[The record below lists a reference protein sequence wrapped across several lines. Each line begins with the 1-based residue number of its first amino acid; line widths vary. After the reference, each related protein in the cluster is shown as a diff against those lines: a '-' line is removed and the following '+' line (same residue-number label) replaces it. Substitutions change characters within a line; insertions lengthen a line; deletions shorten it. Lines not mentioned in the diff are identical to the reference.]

1 MEGGKLFLIRKPYK
15 TNKNISRLF
24 YILMMIIF
32 VWFIGIQ
39 ILGPDEQFFDQS
51 GHSIIYNGT
60 FTWKKSDGTKQN
72 ISVPGRYK
80 VPAKQTMIITTT
92 LPDDYNENVIAIRS
106 SLQDVRFYI
115 DGKLRKEYNAKS
127 LHRFGKNSASRYI
140 FCNTS
145 SADAGKELRLELTTY
160 TSNYSGVVNT
170 IYCGDQMQIW
180 SYIFNHNFSVTV
192 IGSFIFFASIVT
204 ILFSIA
210 LGIVYKT
217 KFNMEYLGWCMLMGS
232 VWMIGE
238 SKMRQLL
245 VPNASGLATSC
256 FIMLMLCPLPISL
269 YVNNLQK
276 GKYKKIFQSICFIA
290 LLNFIICTILHLTG
304 IADYIETM
312 PAAHAILIITFLAV
326 IITFL
331 IGYWNHRSRSDCL
344 LFFGL
349 LITMLSVIFEAISVY
364 YKVSVSGVFVGIAI
378 LILLFMNVIYTIHII
393 RDIIKHQQQE
403 ELDKRKKNIEEMSL
417 QLMQMLS
424 TTIEAKDEYTKGHSH
439 RVAEYSVL
447 IARELGWNEKELS
460 NLKNAA
466 HLHDIGKIAIPDT
479 ILNKPSKLSEEEFSI
494 IKEHTIIGAN
504 ILKNISLI
512 DHVQEIVRNHHE
524 RYDGHGY
531 PDGLKGE
538 EIPIHARIVAVADSY
553 DAMNSRRIYRNSL
566 PKETIY
572 EEIRKNRGTQFDPEI
587 ADIFLRLMDE
597 NRLTITD
604 TYLEIDDEPALPG
617 MEFEISNF
625 ISNVMNTMKSQEEVE
640 NFDLLTGLPMR
651 NTGQKMIAQLMQ
663 EHNGC
668 LIFMDM
674 DNLKK
679 INDIYGHKAGDRA
692 LKALGALLSEHIG
705 NSVGC
710 RFGGDEFLLFVPD
723 AGKNEISELMET
735 LFSRFDSE
743 KKKDF
748 EIRVASISAG
758 LCMCTKGDSFD
769 ECSSKADKALY
780 YVKQNGKHNFFFY
793 QQMDNTVFP
802 VSSVAKD
809 LSLVAKALRNSGNYS
824 GALNL
829 NYREFSKIYEY
840 INQLGERHKYHCFLV
855 MVTMETAPD
864 SMMYIENIEQALE
877 YMEEAIRHKIRRID
891 VCTRYSAMQYLI
903 ILFESDESQIPKVM
917 DRIFIQYYKLYDK
930 RDFIPK
936 YEYLPVNEH
945 SEETN
950 PQNTSYHLN
959 QDIHPV

>member
-1 MEGGKLFLIRKPYK
+1 MKNRTKLPNIYIGVVTAVLYLPIVLVIIYSFNESKISSVWGGFSLKWYETLFRDAAMFEALGNSIVLALCASLGAAVIGTLGAYGFTKVQLRTKSAVEYVSMLP
-15 TNKNISRLF
+15 I
-24 YILMMIIF
+24 MIPEI
-32 VWFIGIQ
+32 
-39 ILGPDEQFFDQS
+39 ILGMVFMTFFALIGLPFGMTTLILAHTAFCVPYVYMLVKARLVGMDKSLAEAARDLGAGEVRVFFD
-51 GHSIIYNGT
+51 I
-60 FTWKKSDGTKQN
+60 
-72 ISVPGRYK
+72 P
-80 VPAKQTMIITTT
+80 
-92 LPDDYNENVIAIRS
+92 LP
-106 SLQDVRFYI
+106 
-115 DGKLRKEYNAKS
+115 
-127 LHRFGKNSASRYI
+127 
-140 FCNTS
+140 
-145 SADAGKELRLELTTY
+145 
-160 TSNYSGVVNT
+160 
-170 IYCGDQMQIW
+170 
-180 SYIFNHNFSVTV
+180 
-192 IGSFIFFASIVT
+192 
-204 ILFSIA
+204 
-210 LGIVYKT
+210 
-217 KFNMEYLGWCMLMGS
+217 
-232 VWMIGE
+232 
-238 SKMRQLL
+238 LL
-245 VPNASGLATSC
+245 VP
-256 FIMLMLCPLPISL
+256 
-269 YVNNLQK
+269 
-276 GKYKKIFQSICFIA
+276 
-290 LLNFIICTILHLTG
+290 
-304 IADYIETM
+304 
-312 PAAHAILIITFLAV
+312 AILSGMLLSFAMSLDDV
-326 IITFL
+326 II
-331 IGYWNHRSRSDCL
+331 S
-344 LFFGL
+344 
-349 LITMLSVIFEAISVY
+349 IFV
-364 YKVSVSGVFVGIAI
+364 
-378 LILLFMNVIYTIHII
+378 T
-393 RDIIKHQQQE
+393 
-403 ELDKRKKNIEEMSL
+403 
-417 QLMQMLS
+417 
-424 TTIEAKDEYTKGHSH
+424 
-439 RVAEYSVL
+439 
-447 IARELGWNEKELS
+447 
-460 NLKNAA
+460 
-466 HLHDIGKIAIPDT
+466 
-479 ILNKPSKLSEEEFSI
+479 
-494 IKEHTIIGAN
+494 
-504 ILKNISLI
+504 
-512 DHVQEIVRNHHE
+512 
-524 RYDGHGY
+524 
-531 PDGLKGE
+531 
-538 EIPIHARIVAVADSY
+538 
-553 DAMNSRRIYRNSL
+553 
-566 PKETIY
+566 
-572 EEIRKNRGTQFDPEI
+572 I

-617 MEFEISNF
+617 MEFEISNY
-625 ISNVMNTMKSQEEVE
+625 ISNVMNTMKSQEESE

-793 QQMDNTVFP
+793 QQMGNTVFP

-809 LSLVAKALRNSGNYS
+809 LSLVAKVLRNSGNYS

-891 VCTRYSAMQYLI
+891 VCTRYSALQYLI

-950 PQNTSYHLN
+950 PQNTSDHLN

>member
-1 MEGGKLFLIRKPYK
+1 MDPILIKKSYK

-24 YILMMIIF
+24 YILIAIIF

-80 VPAKQTMIITTT
+80 VPAKQTMIIATT

-180 SYIFNHNFSVTV
+180 SYIFNHNFSTTV

-217 KFNMEYLGWCMLMGS
+217 KFNMEYLGWCLLMGS

-256 FIMLMLCPLPISL
+256 FVMIMLCPLPISL

-312 PAAHAILIITFLAV
+312 PAAHTILIITFLAV
-326 IITFL
+326 IVTFL
-331 IGYWNHRSRSDCL
+331 IGQWNHRSRSDCL

-349 LITMLSVIFEAISVY
+349 LITMLAVIFEAISVY

-378 LILLFMNVIYTIHII
+378 LILLFMNVVYTIHII
-393 RDIIKHQQQE
+393 RDIIKRQQQE

-494 IKEHTIIGAN
+494 IKEHTTIGAN

-524 RYDGHGY
+524 RYDGNGY
-531 PDGLKGE
+531 PDGLKGK
-538 EIPIHARIVAVADSY
+538 EIPLHARIVAVADSY
-553 DAMNSRRIYRNSL
+553 DAMSSQRIYRNQL
-566 PKETIY
+566 PSEKIIQEL
-572 EEIRKNRGTQFDPEI
+572 ENNKGTQFDPEI
-587 ADIFLRLMDE
+587 TDIFLKLLREDRIHVKEDHLSITE
-597 NRLTITD
+597 NTQIPEA
-604 TYLEIDDEPALPG
+604 EIE
-617 MEFEISNF
+617 MSQF
-625 ISNVMNTMKSQEEVE
+625 ISDIMSTIRTQKAKE
-640 NFDLLTGLPMR
+640 NLDFLTGLPSR
-651 NTGQKMIAQLMQ
+651 NKGEQAIAQLMK
-663 EHNGC
+663 HHSGC
-668 LIFMDM
+668 LVFMDM
-674 DNLKK
+674 DNLKT
-679 INDIYGHKAGDRA
+679 INDIYGHKAGDRV
-692 LKALGALLSEHIG
+692 LKLLGNLLLEYSSECL
-705 NSVGC
+705 VC
-710 RFGGDEFLLFVPD
+710 RLGGDEFLLFMPNADQNSITEVITAIFKKFNTRKEQDP
-723 AGKNEISELMET
+723 ELHA
-735 LFSRFDSE
+735 
-743 KKKDF
+743 
-748 EIRVASISAG
+748 ASI
-758 LCMCTKGDSFD
+758 L
-769 ECSSKADKALY
+769 
-780 YVKQNGKHNFFFY
+780 FY
-793 QQMDNTVFP
+793 
-802 VSSVAKD
+802 
-809 LSLVAKALRNSGNYS
+809 
-824 GALNL
+824 
-829 NYREFSKIYEY
+829 KI
-840 INQLGERHKYHCFLV
+840 
-855 MVTMETAPD
+855 
-864 SMMYIENIEQALE
+864 
-877 YMEEAIRHKIRRID
+877 
-891 VCTRYSAMQYLI
+891 
-903 ILFESDESQIPKVM
+903 
-917 DRIFIQYYKLYDK
+917 
-930 RDFIPK
+930 
-936 YEYLPVNEH
+936 
-945 SEETN
+945 
-950 PQNTSYHLN
+950 
-959 QDIHPV
+959 

>member
-1 MEGGKLFLIRKPYK
+1 MLILIYNAINKWRGKTILIRKPYK

-115 DGKLRKEYNAKS
+115 DGKLRKEYNAKN

-145 SADAGKELRLELTTY
+145 SADAGKELCLELTTY

-192 IGSFIFFASIVT
+192 IESFIFFASIVT

-326 IITFL
+326 ILTFL
-331 IGYWNHRSRSDCL
+331 IRYWNHRSRSDCL

-349 LITMLSVIFEAISVY
+349 LITMLSVIFEAISIY

-378 LILLFMNVIYTIHII
+378 LILLFINVIYTIHII
-393 RDIIKHQQQE
+393 RDIIKRQQQE

-524 RYDGHGY
+524 RYDGNGY
-531 PDGLKGE
+531 PDGLKGK
-538 EIPIHARIVAVADSY
+538 EIPLHARIVTVADSY
-553 DAMNSRRIYRNSL
+553 DAMSSQRIYRNQL
-566 PKETIY
+566 PPEKIIQEL
-572 EEIRKNRGTQFDPEI
+572 ENNKGTQFDPEI
-587 ADIFLRLMDE
+587 TDIFLKLLREDRIHVKEDHLSITE
-597 NRLTITD
+597 NTQIPEA
-604 TYLEIDDEPALPG
+604 EIE
-617 MEFEISNF
+617 MSQF
-625 ISNVMNTMKSQEEVE
+625 ISDIMSTIRTQKAKE
-640 NFDLLTGLPMR
+640 NLDFLTGIPTR
-651 NTGQKMIAQLMQ
+651 NKGEQAIAQLMK
-663 EHNGC
+663 HHSGC
-668 LIFMDM
+668 L
-674 DNLKK
+674 
-679 INDIYGHKAGDRA
+679 
-692 LKALGALLSEHIG
+692 
-705 NSVGC
+705 VC
-710 RFGGDEFLLFVPD
+710 RLGGDEFLLFMPD
-723 AGKNEISELMET
+723 ADQNSITDVITAIFKKFNTRKEQDPELHA
-735 LFSRFDSE
+735 
-743 KKKDF
+743 
-748 EIRVASISAG
+748 ASISAG
-758 LCMCTKGDSFD
+758 LYMCNIGDSFD
-769 ECSSKADKALY
+769 ECYTKADKALY
-780 YVKQNGKHNFFFY
+780 FVKQNGKS
-793 QQMDNTVFP
+793 D
-802 VSSVAKD
+802 
-809 LSLVAKALRNSGNYS
+809 
-824 GALNL
+824 
-829 NYREFSKIYEY
+829 FSFHEK
-840 INQLGERHKYHCFLV
+840 
-855 MVTMETAPD
+855 
-864 SMMYIENIEQALE
+864 
-877 YMEEAIRHKIRRID
+877 
-891 VCTRYSAMQYLI
+891 
-903 ILFESDESQIPKVM
+903 
-917 DRIFIQYYKLYDK
+917 
-930 RDFIPK
+930 
-936 YEYLPVNEH
+936 
-945 SEETN
+945 
-950 PQNTSYHLN
+950 
-959 QDIHPV
+959 

>member
-1 MEGGKLFLIRKPYK
+1 MLILIYNAINKWRGKTILIRKPYK

-145 SADAGKELRLELTTY
+145 SADAGKELCLELTTY

-180 SYIFNHNFSVTV
+180 SYIFNHNFSGTV

-238 SKMRQLL
+238 SKMRQIL

-276 GKYKKIFQSICFIA
+276 GKYKKIFQPICFIA

-304 IADYIETM
+304 VADYIETM

-326 IITFL
+326 ILTFW
-331 IGYWNHRSRSDCL
+331 IRYWNHRSRSDCL

-378 LILLFMNVIYTIHII
+378 LILLFINVIYTIHII
-393 RDIIKHQQQE
+393 RDIIKRQQQE

-524 RYDGHGY
+524 HDPYT
-531 PDGLKGE
+531 K
-538 EIPIHARIVAVADSY
+538 A
-553 DAMNSRRIYRNSL
+553 
-566 PKETIY
+566 KE
-572 EEIRKNRGTQFDPEI
+572 NLDF
-587 ADIFLRLMDE
+587 
-597 NRLTITD
+597 
-604 TYLEIDDEPALPG
+604 
-617 MEFEISNF
+617 
-625 ISNVMNTMKSQEEVE
+625 
-640 NFDLLTGLPMR
+640 LTGLPSR
-651 NTGQKMIAQLMQ
+651 NKGEQAIAQLMK
-663 EHNGC
+663 HHSGC
-668 LIFMDM
+668 LVFMDM
-674 DNLKK
+674 DNLKT
-679 INDIYGHKAGDRA
+679 INDIYGHKAGDRV
-692 LKALGALLSEHIG
+692 LKLLGNLLLEYSSECLA
-705 NSVGC
+705 C
-710 RFGGDEFLLFVPD
+710 RLGGDEFLLFMPD
-723 AGKNEISELMET
+723 ADQNSITEVITAIFKKFNTRKEQDPELHA
-735 LFSRFDSE
+735 
-743 KKKDF
+743 
-748 EIRVASISAG
+748 ASISAG
-758 LCMCTKGDSFD
+758 LYMCNIGDSFD
-769 ECSSKADKALY
+769 ECYTKADKALY
-780 YVKQNGKHNFFFY
+780 FVKQNGKS
-793 QQMDNTVFP
+793 D
-802 VSSVAKD
+802 
-809 LSLVAKALRNSGNYS
+809 
-824 GALNL
+824 
-829 NYREFSKIYEY
+829 FSFHEK
-840 INQLGERHKYHCFLV
+840 
-855 MVTMETAPD
+855 
-864 SMMYIENIEQALE
+864 
-877 YMEEAIRHKIRRID
+877 
-891 VCTRYSAMQYLI
+891 
-903 ILFESDESQIPKVM
+903 
-917 DRIFIQYYKLYDK
+917 
-930 RDFIPK
+930 
-936 YEYLPVNEH
+936 
-945 SEETN
+945 
-950 PQNTSYHLN
+950 
-959 QDIHPV
+959 

>member
-145 SADAGKELRLELTTY
+145 SADAGKELCLELTTY

-180 SYIFNHNFSVTV
+180 SYIFNHNFSGTV
-192 IGSFIFFASIVT
+192 IGLFIFFASIVT

-238 SKMRQLL
+238 SKMRQIL

-304 IADYIETM
+304 VADYIETM
-312 PAAHAILIITFLAV
+312 PAAHTILIITFLAV
-326 IITFL
+326 ILTFL
-331 IGYWNHRSRSDCL
+331 IRYWNHRSRSDCL

-378 LILLFMNVIYTIHII
+378 LILLFINVIYTIHII
-393 RDIIKHQQQE
+393 RDIIKRQQQE

-524 RYDGHGY
+524 RYDGNGY
-531 PDGLKGE
+531 PDGLKGK
-538 EIPIHARIVAVADSY
+538 EIPLHARIVAVADSY
-553 DAMNSRRIYRNSL
+553 DAMSFQRIYRNQL
-566 PKETIY
+566 PPEKIIQEL
-572 EEIRKNRGTQFDPEI
+572 ENNKGTQFDPEI
-587 ADIFLRLMDE
+587 TDIFLKLLREDRIHVKEDHLSITE
-597 NRLTITD
+597 NTQIPEA
-604 TYLEIDDEPALPG
+604 EIE
-617 MEFEISNF
+617 MSQF
-625 ISNVMNTMKSQEEVE
+625 ISDIMSTIRTQKTKE
-640 NFDLLTGLPMR
+640 NLDHYFR
-651 NTGQKMIAQLMQ
+651 N
-663 EHNGC
+663 
-668 LIFMDM
+668 
-674 DNLKK
+674 
-679 INDIYGHKAGDRA
+679 
-692 LKALGALLSEHIG
+692 
-705 NSVGC
+705 
-710 RFGGDEFLLFVPD
+710 
-723 AGKNEISELMET
+723 
-735 LFSRFDSE
+735 
-743 KKKDF
+743 
-748 EIRVASISAG
+748 SI
-758 LCMCTKGDSFD
+758 LD
-769 ECSSKADKALY
+769 
-780 YVKQNGKHNFFFY
+780 HY
-793 QQMDNTVFP
+793 QQ
-802 VSSVAKD
+802 
-809 LSLVAKALRNSGNYS
+809 
-824 GALNL
+824 
-829 NYREFSKIYEY
+829 
-840 INQLGERHKYHCFLV
+840 
-855 MVTMETAPD
+855 
-864 SMMYIENIEQALE
+864 
-877 YMEEAIRHKIRRID
+877 
-891 VCTRYSAMQYLI
+891 
-903 ILFESDESQIPKVM
+903 
-917 DRIFIQYYKLYDK
+917 
-930 RDFIPK
+930 
-936 YEYLPVNEH
+936 
-945 SEETN
+945 
-950 PQNTSYHLN
+950 
-959 QDIHPV
+959 

>member
-1 MEGGKLFLIRKPYK
+1 MLILIYNAINKWRGKTILIRKPYK

-145 SADAGKELRLELTTY
+145 SADAGKELCLELTTY

-192 IGSFIFFASIVT
+192 IESFIFFASIVT

-326 IITFL
+326 ILTFL
-331 IGYWNHRSRSDCL
+331 IRYWNHRSRSDCL

-378 LILLFMNVIYTIHII
+378 LILLFINVIYTIHII
-393 RDIIKHQQQE
+393 KRQQQE

-524 RYDGHGY
+524 RYDGNGY
-531 PDGLKGE
+531 PDGLKGK
-538 EIPIHARIVAVADSY
+538 EIPLHARIVTVADSY
-553 DAMNSRRIYRNSL
+553 DAMSSQRIYRNQL
-566 PKETIY
+566 PPEKIIQEL
-572 EEIRKNRGTQFDPEI
+572 ENNKGTQFDPEI
-587 ADIFLRLMDE
+587 TDIFLKLLREDRIHVKEDHLSITE
-597 NRLTITD
+597 NTQIPEA
-604 TYLEIDDEPALPG
+604 EIE
-617 MEFEISNF
+617 MSQF
-625 ISNVMNTMKSQEEVE
+625 ISDIMSTIRTQKAKE
-640 NFDLLTGLPMR
+640 NLDFLTGIPTR
-651 NTGQKMIAQLMQ
+651 NKGEQAIAQLMK
-663 EHNGC
+663 HHSGC
-668 LIFMDM
+668 L
-674 DNLKK
+674 
-679 INDIYGHKAGDRA
+679 
-692 LKALGALLSEHIG
+692 
-705 NSVGC
+705 VC
-710 RFGGDEFLLFVPD
+710 RLGGDEFLLFMPD
-723 AGKNEISELMET
+723 ADQNSITDVITAIFKKFNTRKEQDPELHA
-735 LFSRFDSE
+735 
-743 KKKDF
+743 
-748 EIRVASISAG
+748 ASISAG
-758 LCMCTKGDSFD
+758 LYMCNIGDSFD
-769 ECSSKADKALY
+769 ECYTKADKALY
-780 YVKQNGKHNFFFY
+780 FVKQNGKS
-793 QQMDNTVFP
+793 D
-802 VSSVAKD
+802 
-809 LSLVAKALRNSGNYS
+809 
-824 GALNL
+824 
-829 NYREFSKIYEY
+829 FSFHEK
-840 INQLGERHKYHCFLV
+840 
-855 MVTMETAPD
+855 
-864 SMMYIENIEQALE
+864 
-877 YMEEAIRHKIRRID
+877 
-891 VCTRYSAMQYLI
+891 
-903 ILFESDESQIPKVM
+903 
-917 DRIFIQYYKLYDK
+917 
-930 RDFIPK
+930 
-936 YEYLPVNEH
+936 
-945 SEETN
+945 
-950 PQNTSYHLN
+950 
-959 QDIHPV
+959 

>member
-1 MEGGKLFLIRKPYK
+1 M
-15 TNKNISRLF
+15 
-24 YILMMIIF
+24 
-32 VWFIGIQ
+32 Q

-145 SADAGKELRLELTTY
+145 SADAGKELRLELITY

-180 SYIFNHNFSVTV
+180 SYIFNHNFSGTV

-238 SKMRQLL
+238 SKMRQIL

-276 GKYKKIFQSICFIA
+276 GKYKKIFQPICFIA

-304 IADYIETM
+304 VADYIETM

-326 IITFL
+326 ILTFW
-331 IGYWNHRSRSDCL
+331 IRYWNHRSRSDCL

-378 LILLFMNVIYTIHII
+378 LILLFINVIYTIHII
-393 RDIIKHQQQE
+393 RDIIKRQQQE

-524 RYDGHGY
+524 H
-531 PDGLKGE
+531 
-538 EIPIHARIVAVADSY
+538 
-553 DAMNSRRIYRNSL
+553 
-566 PKETIY
+566 
-572 EEIRKNRGTQFDPEI
+572 DPY
-587 ADIFLRLMDE
+587 
-597 NRLTITD
+597 T
-604 TYLEIDDEPALPG
+604 
-617 MEFEISNF
+617 
-625 ISNVMNTMKSQEEVE
+625 KSQRKSRLF
-640 NFDLLTGLPMR
+640 NWAS
-651 NTGQKMIAQLMQ
+651 NQK
-663 EHNGC
+663 
-668 LIFMDM
+668 
-674 DNLKK
+674 
-679 INDIYGHKAGDRA
+679 
-692 LKALGALLSEHIG
+692 
-705 NSVGC
+705 
-710 RFGGDEFLLFVPD
+710 
-723 AGKNEISELMET
+723 
-735 LFSRFDSE
+735 
-743 KKKDF
+743 
-748 EIRVASISAG
+748 
-758 LCMCTKGDSFD
+758 
-769 ECSSKADKALY
+769 
-780 YVKQNGKHNFFFY
+780 
-793 QQMDNTVFP
+793 
-802 VSSVAKD
+802 
-809 LSLVAKALRNSGNYS
+809 
-824 GALNL
+824 
-829 NYREFSKIYEY
+829 
-840 INQLGERHKYHCFLV
+840 
-855 MVTMETAPD
+855 
-864 SMMYIENIEQALE
+864 
-877 YMEEAIRHKIRRID
+877 
-891 VCTRYSAMQYLI
+891 
-903 ILFESDESQIPKVM
+903 
-917 DRIFIQYYKLYDK
+917 
-930 RDFIPK
+930 
-936 YEYLPVNEH
+936 
-945 SEETN
+945 
-950 PQNTSYHLN
+950 
-959 QDIHPV
+959 

>member
-1 MEGGKLFLIRKPYK
+1 MRSTNGGGKLFLIRKPYK

-51 GHSIIYNGT
+51 GHSIIYNGI

-115 DGKLRKEYNAKS
+115 DGKLRKEYNAKT

-160 TSNYSGVVNT
+160 TSNYSGIVNT

-192 IGSFIFFASIVT
+192 IESFIFFASIVT

-304 IADYIETM
+304 VADYIETM

-326 IITFL
+326 ILTFW
-331 IGYWNHRSRSDCL
+331 IRYWNHRSRSDCL

-524 RYDGHGY
+524 RYDGNGY
-531 PDGLKGE
+531 PDGLKGK
-538 EIPIHARIVAVADSY
+538 EIPLHARIVAVADSY
-553 DAMNSRRIYRNSL
+553 DAMSSQRIYRNQL
-566 PKETIY
+566 PPEKIIQEL
-572 EEIRKNRGTQFDPEI
+572 ENNKGTQFDPEI
-587 ADIFLRLMDE
+587 TDIFLKLLREDRIHVKEDHLSITE
-597 NRLTITD
+597 NTQIPEA
-604 TYLEIDDEPALPG
+604 EIE
-617 MEFEISNF
+617 MSQF
-625 ISNVMNTMKSQEEVE
+625 ISDIMSTIR
-640 NFDLLTGLPMR
+640 T
-651 NTGQKMIAQLMQ
+651 QKP
-663 EHNGC
+663 
-668 LIFMDM
+668 
-674 DNLKK
+674 KK
-679 INDIYGHKAGDRA
+679 I
-692 LKALGALLSEHIG
+692 ST
-705 NSVGC
+705 
-710 RFGGDEFLLFVPD
+710 F
-723 AGKNEISELMET
+723 
-735 LFSRFDSE
+735 
-743 KKKDF
+743 
-748 EIRVASISAG
+748 
-758 LCMCTKGDSFD
+758 
-769 ECSSKADKALY
+769 
-780 YVKQNGKHNFFFY
+780 
-793 QQMDNTVFP
+793 
-802 VSSVAKD
+802 
-809 LSLVAKALRNSGNYS
+809 
-824 GALNL
+824 
-829 NYREFSKIYEY
+829 
-840 INQLGERHKYHCFLV
+840 
-855 MVTMETAPD
+855 
-864 SMMYIENIEQALE
+864 
-877 YMEEAIRHKIRRID
+877 
-891 VCTRYSAMQYLI
+891 
-903 ILFESDESQIPKVM
+903 
-917 DRIFIQYYKLYDK
+917 
-930 RDFIPK
+930 
-936 YEYLPVNEH
+936 
-945 SEETN
+945 
-950 PQNTSYHLN
+950 
-959 QDIHPV
+959 

>member
-1 MEGGKLFLIRKPYK
+1 M
-15 TNKNISRLF
+15 
-24 YILMMIIF
+24 
-32 VWFIGIQ
+32 
-39 ILGPDEQFFDQS
+39 
-51 GHSIIYNGT
+51 
-60 FTWKKSDGTKQN
+60 
-72 ISVPGRYK
+72 
-80 VPAKQTMIITTT
+80 
-92 LPDDYNENVIAIRS
+92 IAIRS

-180 SYIFNHNFSVTV
+180 SYIFNHNFSTTV

-217 KFNMEYLGWCMLMGS
+217 KFNMEYLGWCLLMGS

-256 FIMLMLCPLPISL
+256 FVMFMLCPLPISL

-312 PAAHAILIITFLAV
+312 PAAHTILIITFLAV
-326 IITFL
+326 IVTFL
-331 IGYWNHRSRSDCL
+331 IGQWNHRSRSDCL

-349 LITMLSVIFEAISVY
+349 LITMLAVIFEAISVY

-378 LILLFMNVIYTIHII
+378 LILLFMNVVYTIHII
-393 RDIIKHQQQE
+393 RDIIKRQQQE

-494 IKEHTIIGAN
+494 IKEHTTIGAN

-524 RYDGHGY
+524 RYDGNGY
-531 PDGLKGE
+531 PDGLKGK
-538 EIPIHARIVAVADSY
+538 EIPLHARIVMVADSY
-553 DAMNSRRIYRNSL
+553 DAMSSQRIYRNQL
-566 PKETIY
+566 PPEKIIQEL
-572 EEIRKNRGTQFDPEI
+572 ENNKGTQFDPEI
-587 ADIFLRLMDE
+587 TDIFLKLLREDRVHIKEDHLSIAE
-597 NRLTITD
+597 NTQFPEA
-604 TYLEIDDEPALPG
+604 EIE
-617 MEFEISNF
+617 MSQF
-625 ISNVMNTMKSQEEVE
+625 ISDIMSTIRTQKTRE
-640 NFDLLTGLPMR
+640 NLDFLTGLPTRRGMS
-651 NTGQKMIAQLMQ
+651 KPFSKQLMKH
-663 EHNGC
+663 HNGC
-668 LIFMDM
+668 LVFMDM
-674 DNLKK
+674 DNLKT
-679 INDIYGHKAGDRA
+679 INDIYGHKAGDRV
-692 LKALGALLSEHIG
+692 LKLLGNLLLEYSNECL
-705 NSVGC
+705 VC
-710 RFGGDEFLLFVPD
+710 RLGGDEFLLFMPNADQQVTEVITAIFKKFNTRKELKILSFMLHPFLPD
-723 AGKNEISELMET
+723 YICVILEILLT
-735 LFSRFDSE
+735 NVIQKLIKHYIF
-743 KKKDF
+743 
-748 EIRVASISAG
+748 
-758 LCMCTKGDSFD
+758 
-769 ECSSKADKALY
+769 
-780 YVKQNGKHNFFFY
+780 VKQNGKSDFSFY
-793 QQMDNTVFP
+793 RQIPESECDDHTVEN
-802 VSSVAKD
+802 D
-809 LSLVAKALRNSGNYS
+809 LSLIAKALRENGNYS
-824 GALNL
+824 GVLDL
-829 NYREFSKIYEY
+829 DYREFAKIYEY
-840 INQLGERHKYHCFLV
+840 MHHLGNRYKYHCYLV
-855 MVTMETAPD
+855 MVTMETNPD
-864 SMMYIENIEQALE
+864 HIMYIENIEDALDC
-877 YMEEAIRHKIRRID
+877 MEQAIRQKIRKVD
-891 VCTRYSAMQYLI
+891 VCTHYSSMQYLI
-903 ILFESDESQIPKVM
+903 ILFETDETKIPQIM
-917 DRIFIQYYKLYDK
+917 DRIFI
-930 RDFIPK
+930 
-936 YEYLPVNEH
+936 EYCV
-945 SEETN
+945 
-950 PQNTSYHLN
+950 
-959 QDIHPV
+959 I

>member
-1 MEGGKLFLIRKPYK
+1 MVHDHGSYMDAR
-15 TNKNISRLF
+15 R
-24 YILMMIIF
+24 
-32 VWFIGIQ
+32 IQ
-39 ILGPDEQFFDQS
+39 AQTAYSSE
-51 GHSIIYNGT
+51 SICTGDFMLCDDHARSDPGT
-60 FTWKKSDGTKQN
+60 FYADLIQQ
-72 ISVPGRYK
+72 GRYK
-80 VPAKQTMIITTT
+80 KP
-92 LPDDYNENVIAIRS
+92 Y
-106 SLQDVRFYI
+106 F
-115 DGKLRKEYNAKS
+115 
-127 LHRFGKNSASRYI
+127 
-140 FCNTS
+140 
-145 SADAGKELRLELTTY
+145 
-160 TSNYSGVVNT
+160 
-170 IYCGDQMQIW
+170 
-180 SYIFNHNFSVTV
+180 
-192 IGSFIFFASIVT
+192 
-204 ILFSIA
+204 
-210 LGIVYKT
+210 
-217 KFNMEYLGWCMLMGS
+217 YLGCAAFGNFL
-232 VWMIGE
+232 IC
-238 SKMRQLL
+238 L
-245 VPNASGLATSC
+245 V
-256 FIMLMLCPLPISL
+256 
-269 YVNNLQK
+269 
-276 GKYKKIFQSICFIA
+276 
-290 LLNFIICTILHLTG
+290 LHLTG
-304 IADYIETM
+304 IADFIETL
-312 PAAHAILIITFLAV
+312 PGAHVILAVTFFLIFLTFCLDMRKKEYRKNKLVLIGLIIAMLA
-326 IITFL
+326 
-331 IGYWNHRSRSDCL
+331 
-344 LFFGL
+344 
-349 LITMLSVIFEAISVY
+349 
-364 YKVSVSGVFVGIAI
+364 IAI
-378 LILLFMNVIYTIHII
+378 ESISTYFVVLISGLFIGVGMLILLFINII
-393 RDIIKHQQQE
+393 RTIKNVHTIEMHRQKE
-403 ELDKRKKNIEEMSL
+403 ELLKRKRQMEKISL
-417 QLMQMLS
+417 QMMQTLS
-424 TTIEAKDEYTKGHSH
+424 TTIEAKDEYTRRHSH
-439 RVAEYSVL
+439 RVAEYSAL
-447 IARELGWNEKELS
+447 IAQEMGWNRSEIV
-460 NLKNAA
+460 NLRHAA
-466 HLHDIGKIAIPDT
+466 HLHDIGKVGIPDI
-479 ILNKPSKLSEEEFSI
+479 ILNKPSRLTNEEYAV
-494 IKEHTIIGAN
+494 IKEHTVIGAE
-504 ILKNISLI
+504 ILKNVSII
-512 DHVQEIVRNHHE
+512 NHVTEVARSHHE

-891 VCTRYSAMQYLI
+891 VCTRYSALQYLI

-950 PQNTSYHLN
+950 PQNTSDHLN
-959 QDIHPV
+959 QEIHPV

>member
-1 MEGGKLFLIRKPYK
+1 MLILIYNAINKWRGKTILIRKPYK

-145 SADAGKELRLELTTY
+145 SADAGKELCLKLTTY

-180 SYIFNHNFSVTV
+180 SYIFNHNFSGTV

-238 SKMRQLL
+238 SKMRQIL

-276 GKYKKIFQSICFIA
+276 GKYKKIFQPICFIA

-304 IADYIETM
+304 VADYIETM

-326 IITFL
+326 ILTFW
-331 IGYWNHRSRSDCL
+331 IRYWNHRSRSDCL

-378 LILLFMNVIYTIHII
+378 LILLFINVIYTIHII
-393 RDIIKHQQQE
+393 RDIIKRQQQE

-524 RYDGHGY
+524 RYDGNGY
-531 PDGLKGE
+531 PDGLKGK
-538 EIPIHARIVAVADSY
+538 EIPLHARIVAVADSY
-553 DAMNSRRIYRNSL
+553 DAMSSQRIYRNQL
-566 PKETIY
+566 PPEKIIQEL
-572 EEIRKNRGTQFDPEI
+572 ENNKGTQFDPEI
-587 ADIFLRLMDE
+587 TDIFLKLLREDRIHVKEDHLSITE
-597 NRLTITD
+597 NTQIPEA
-604 TYLEIDDEPALPG
+604 EIE
-617 MEFEISNF
+617 MSQF
-625 ISNVMNTMKSQEEVE
+625 ISDIMSTIRTQKAKE
-640 NFDLLTGLPMR
+640 NLDFLTGLPTR
-651 NTGQKMIAQLMQ
+651 NKGEQAIAQLMK
-663 EHNGC
+663 HHSGC
-668 LIFMDM
+668 L
-674 DNLKK
+674 
-679 INDIYGHKAGDRA
+679 
-692 LKALGALLSEHIG
+692 
-705 NSVGC
+705 VC
-710 RFGGDEFLLFVPD
+710 RLGGDEFLLFMPD
-723 AGKNEISELMET
+723 ADQNSITDVITAIFKKFNTRKEQDPELHA
-735 LFSRFDSE
+735 
-743 KKKDF
+743 
-748 EIRVASISAG
+748 ASISSG
-758 LCMCTKGDSFD
+758 LYMCNIGDSFD
-769 ECSSKADKALY
+769 ECYTKADKALY
-780 YVKQNGKHNFFFY
+780 FVKQNGKS
-793 QQMDNTVFP
+793 D
-802 VSSVAKD
+802 
-809 LSLVAKALRNSGNYS
+809 
-824 GALNL
+824 
-829 NYREFSKIYEY
+829 FSFHEK
-840 INQLGERHKYHCFLV
+840 
-855 MVTMETAPD
+855 
-864 SMMYIENIEQALE
+864 
-877 YMEEAIRHKIRRID
+877 
-891 VCTRYSAMQYLI
+891 
-903 ILFESDESQIPKVM
+903 
-917 DRIFIQYYKLYDK
+917 
-930 RDFIPK
+930 
-936 YEYLPVNEH
+936 
-945 SEETN
+945 
-950 PQNTSYHLN
+950 
-959 QDIHPV
+959 

>member
-1 MEGGKLFLIRKPYK
+1 
-15 TNKNISRLF
+15 
-24 YILMMIIF
+24 MMIIF

-145 SADAGKELRLELTTY
+145 SADAGKELCLELTTY

-180 SYIFNHNFSVTV
+180 SYIFNHNFSGTV

-238 SKMRQLL
+238 SKMRQIL

-276 GKYKKIFQSICFIA
+276 GKYKKIFQPICFIA

-304 IADYIETM
+304 VADYIETM

-326 IITFL
+326 ILTFW
-331 IGYWNHRSRSDCL
+331 IRYWNHRSRSDCL

-378 LILLFMNVIYTIHII
+378 LILLFINVIYTIHII
-393 RDIIKHQQQE
+393 RDIIKRQQQE

-494 IKEHTIIGAN
+494 KKHTIIGAN

-524 RYDGHGY
+524 RYDGNGY
-531 PDGLKGE
+531 PDGLKGK
-538 EIPIHARIVAVADSY
+538 EIPLHARIVTVADSY
-553 DAMNSRRIYRNSL
+553 DAMSSQRIYRNQL
-566 PKETIY
+566 PPEKIIQEL
-572 EEIRKNRGTQFDPEI
+572 ENNKGTQFDPEI
-587 ADIFLRLMDE
+587 TDIFLKLLREDRIHVKEDHLSITE
-597 NRLTITD
+597 NTQIPEA
-604 TYLEIDDEPALPG
+604 EIE
-617 MEFEISNF
+617 MSQF
-625 ISNVMNTMKSQEEVE
+625 ISDIMSTIRTQKAKE
-640 NFDLLTGLPMR
+640 NLDFLTGLPSR
-651 NTGQKMIAQLMQ
+651 NKGEQAIAQLMK
-663 EHNGC
+663 HHSGC
-668 LIFMDM
+668 L
-674 DNLKK
+674 
-679 INDIYGHKAGDRA
+679 
-692 LKALGALLSEHIG
+692 
-705 NSVGC
+705 VC
-710 RFGGDEFLLFVPD
+710 RLGGDEFLLFMPD
-723 AGKNEISELMET
+723 ADQNSITDVITAIFKKFNTRKEQDPELHA
-735 LFSRFDSE
+735 
-743 KKKDF
+743 
-748 EIRVASISAG
+748 ASISAG
-758 LCMCTKGDSFD
+758 LYMCNIGDSFD
-769 ECSSKADKALY
+769 ECYTKADKALY
-780 YVKQNGKHNFFFY
+780 FVKQNGKS
-793 QQMDNTVFP
+793 D
-802 VSSVAKD
+802 
-809 LSLVAKALRNSGNYS
+809 
-824 GALNL
+824 
-829 NYREFSKIYEY
+829 FSFHEK
-840 INQLGERHKYHCFLV
+840 
-855 MVTMETAPD
+855 
-864 SMMYIENIEQALE
+864 
-877 YMEEAIRHKIRRID
+877 
-891 VCTRYSAMQYLI
+891 
-903 ILFESDESQIPKVM
+903 
-917 DRIFIQYYKLYDK
+917 
-930 RDFIPK
+930 
-936 YEYLPVNEH
+936 
-945 SEETN
+945 
-950 PQNTSYHLN
+950 
-959 QDIHPV
+959 

>member
-1 MEGGKLFLIRKPYK
+1 MRSTNGGGKLFLIRKPYK

-180 SYIFNHNFSVTV
+180 SYIFNHNFSGTV
-192 IGSFIFFASIVT
+192 IGLFIFFASIVT

-238 SKMRQLL
+238 SKMRQIL

-276 GKYKKIFQSICFIA
+276 GKYKKIFQPICFIA

-304 IADYIETM
+304 VADYIETM

-326 IITFL
+326 ILTFL
-331 IGYWNHRSRSDCL
+331 IRYWNHRSRSDCL

-378 LILLFMNVIYTIHII
+378 LILLFINVIYTIHII
-393 RDIIKHQQQE
+393 RDIIKRQQQE

-524 RYDGHGY
+524 RYDGNGY
-531 PDGLKGE
+531 PDGLKGK
-538 EIPIHARIVAVADSY
+538 EIPLHARIVAVADSY
-553 DAMNSRRIYRNSL
+553 DAMSSQRIYRNQL
-566 PKETIY
+566 PPEKIIQEL
-572 EEIRKNRGTQFDPEI
+572 ENNKGTQFDPEI
-587 ADIFLRLMDE
+587 TDIFLKLLREDRIHVKEDHLSITE
-597 NRLTITD
+597 NTQIPEA
-604 TYLEIDDEPALPG
+604 EIE
-617 MEFEISNF
+617 MSQF
-625 ISNVMNTMKSQEEVE
+625 ISDIISTIRTQKAKE
-640 NFDLLTGLPMR
+640 NLDFLTGLPSR
-651 NTGQKMIAQLMQ
+651 NKGEQAIAQLMK
-663 EHNGC
+663 HHSGC
-668 LIFMDM
+668 LVFMDM
-674 DNLKK
+674 DNLKT
-679 INDIYGHKAGDRA
+679 INDIYGHKAGDRV
-692 LKALGALLSEHIG
+692 LKLLGNLL
-705 NSVGC
+705 
-710 RFGGDEFLLFVPD
+710 
-723 AGKNEISELMET
+723 
-735 LFSRFDSE
+735 
-743 KKKDF
+743 
-748 EIRVASISAG
+748 
-758 LCMCTKGDSFD
+758 
-769 ECSSKADKALY
+769 
-780 YVKQNGKHNFFFY
+780 
-793 QQMDNTVFP
+793 
-802 VSSVAKD
+802 
-809 LSLVAKALRNSGNYS
+809 
-824 GALNL
+824 
-829 NYREFSKIYEY
+829 
-840 INQLGERHKYHCFLV
+840 
-855 MVTMETAPD
+855 
-864 SMMYIENIEQALE
+864 LE
-877 YMEEAIRHKIRRID
+877 Y
-891 VCTRYSAMQYLI
+891 S
-903 ILFESDESQIPKVM
+903 
-917 DRIFIQYYKLYDK
+917 
-930 RDFIPK
+930 
-936 YEYLPVNEH
+936 
-945 SEETN
+945 SEC
-950 PQNTSYHLN
+950 LACRLG
-959 QDIHPV
+959 

>member
-524 RYDGHGY
+524 RYDGNGY
-531 PDGLKGE
+531 PDGLKGK
-538 EIPIHARIVAVADSY
+538 EIPLHARIVAVADSY
-553 DAMNSRRIYRNSL
+553 DAMSSQRIYRNQL
-566 PKETIY
+566 PPEKIIQEL
-572 EEIRKNRGTQFDPEI
+572 ENNKGTQFDPEI
-587 ADIFLRLMDE
+587 TDIFLKLLREDRIHVKEDHLSITE
-597 NRLTITD
+597 NTQIPEA
-604 TYLEIDDEPALPG
+604 EIE
-617 MEFEISNF
+617 MSQF
-625 ISNVMNTMKSQEEVE
+625 ISDIMSTIRTQKAKE
-640 NFDLLTGLPMR
+640 NLDFLTGLPTR
-651 NTGQKMIAQLMQ
+651 NKGEQAIAQLMK
-663 EHNGC
+663 HHSGC
-668 LIFMDM
+668 LAMS
-674 DNLKK
+674 
-679 INDIYGHKAGDRA
+679 
-692 LKALGALLSEHIG
+692 LS
-705 NSVGC
+705 
-710 RFGGDEFLLFVPD
+710 
-723 AGKNEISELMET
+723 
-735 LFSRFDSE
+735 
-743 KKKDF
+743 
-748 EIRVASISAG
+748 
-758 LCMCTKGDSFD
+758 
-769 ECSSKADKALY
+769 
-780 YVKQNGKHNFFFY
+780 
-793 QQMDNTVFP
+793 
-802 VSSVAKD
+802 
-809 LSLVAKALRNSGNYS
+809 
-824 GALNL
+824 
-829 NYREFSKIYEY
+829 
-840 INQLGERHKYHCFLV
+840 
-855 MVTMETAPD
+855 
-864 SMMYIENIEQALE
+864 
-877 YMEEAIRHKIRRID
+877 
-891 VCTRYSAMQYLI
+891 
-903 ILFESDESQIPKVM
+903 
-917 DRIFIQYYKLYDK
+917 
-930 RDFIPK
+930 
-936 YEYLPVNEH
+936 
-945 SEETN
+945 
-950 PQNTSYHLN
+950 
-959 QDIHPV
+959 

>member
-1 MEGGKLFLIRKPYK
+1 
-15 TNKNISRLF
+15 
-24 YILMMIIF
+24 MMIIF

-180 SYIFNHNFSVTV
+180 SYIFNHNFSGTV
-192 IGSFIFFASIVT
+192 IGLFIFFASIVT

-238 SKMRQLL
+238 SKMRQIL

-276 GKYKKIFQSICFIA
+276 GKYKKIFQPICFIA

-304 IADYIETM
+304 VADYIETM

-326 IITFL
+326 ILTFW
-331 IGYWNHRSRSDCL
+331 IRYWNHRSRSDCL

-378 LILLFMNVIYTIHII
+378 LILLFINVIYTIHII
-393 RDIIKHQQQE
+393 RDIIKRQQQE

-494 IKEHTIIGAN
+494 IKKHTIIGAN

-524 RYDGHGY
+524 RYDGNGY
-531 PDGLKGE
+531 PDGLKGK
-538 EIPIHARIVAVADSY
+538 EIPLHARIVTVADSY
-553 DAMNSRRIYRNSL
+553 DAMSSQRIYRNQL
-566 PKETIY
+566 PPEKIIQEL
-572 EEIRKNRGTQFDPEI
+572 ENNKGTQFDPEI
-587 ADIFLRLMDE
+587 TDIFLKLLREDRIHVKEDHLSITE
-597 NRLTITD
+597 NTQIPEA
-604 TYLEIDDEPALPG
+604 EIE
-617 MEFEISNF
+617 MSQF
-625 ISNVMNTMKSQEEVE
+625 ISDIMSTIRTQKAKE
-640 NFDLLTGLPMR
+640 NLDFLTGLPSR
-651 NTGQKMIAQLMQ
+651 NKGEQAIAQLMK
-663 EHNGC
+663 HHSGC
-668 LIFMDM
+668 L
-674 DNLKK
+674 
-679 INDIYGHKAGDRA
+679 
-692 LKALGALLSEHIG
+692 
-705 NSVGC
+705 VC
-710 RFGGDEFLLFVPD
+710 RLGGDEFLLFMPD
-723 AGKNEISELMET
+723 ADQNSITDVITAIFKKFNTRKEQDPELHA
-735 LFSRFDSE
+735 
-743 KKKDF
+743 
-748 EIRVASISAG
+748 ASISAG
-758 LCMCTKGDSFD
+758 LYMCNIGDSFD
-769 ECSSKADKALY
+769 ECYTKADKALY
-780 YVKQNGKHNFFFY
+780 FVKQNGKS
-793 QQMDNTVFP
+793 D
-802 VSSVAKD
+802 
-809 LSLVAKALRNSGNYS
+809 
-824 GALNL
+824 
-829 NYREFSKIYEY
+829 FSFHEK
-840 INQLGERHKYHCFLV
+840 
-855 MVTMETAPD
+855 
-864 SMMYIENIEQALE
+864 
-877 YMEEAIRHKIRRID
+877 
-891 VCTRYSAMQYLI
+891 
-903 ILFESDESQIPKVM
+903 
-917 DRIFIQYYKLYDK
+917 
-930 RDFIPK
+930 
-936 YEYLPVNEH
+936 
-945 SEETN
+945 
-950 PQNTSYHLN
+950 
-959 QDIHPV
+959 

>member
-39 ILGPDEQFFDQS
+39 ILGPNEQFFDQS

-304 IADYIETM
+304 VADYIETM

-326 IITFL
+326 ILTFL
-331 IGYWNHRSRSDCL
+331 IRYWNHRSRSDCL

-378 LILLFMNVIYTIHII
+378 LILLFINVIYTIHII
-393 RDIIKHQQQE
+393 RDIIKRQQQE

-447 IARELGWNEKELS
+447 IARELGWNEKELN

-494 IKEHTIIGAN
+494 IKEHTTIGAN

-524 RYDGHGY
+524 RYDGNGY
-531 PDGLKGE
+531 PDGLKGK
-538 EIPIHARIVAVADSY
+538 EIPLHARIVTVADSY
-553 DAMNSRRIYRNSL
+553 DAMSSQRIYRNQL
-566 PKETIY
+566 PPEKIIQEL
-572 EEIRKNRGTQFDPEI
+572 ENNKGTQFDPEI
-587 ADIFLRLMDE
+587 TDIFLKLLREDRIHVKEDLLSITE
-597 NRLTITD
+597 NTQIPEA
-604 TYLEIDDEPALPG
+604 EIE
-617 MEFEISNF
+617 MSQF
-625 ISNVMNTMKSQEEVE
+625 ISDIMSTIRTQKAKE
-640 NFDLLTGLPMR
+640 NLDFLTGLPTR
-651 NTGQKMIAQLMQ
+651 NKGEQAIAQLMKQ
-663 EHNGC
+663 PQRMSC
-668 LIFMDM
+668 L
-674 DNLKK
+674 
-679 INDIYGHKAGDRA
+679 YGYGQ
-692 LKALGALLSEHIG
+692 
-705 NSVGC
+705 
-710 RFGGDEFLLFVPD
+710 F
-723 AGKNEISELMET
+723 KNH
-735 LFSRFDSE
+735 
-743 KKKDF
+743 
-748 EIRVASISAG
+748 
-758 LCMCTKGDSFD
+758 
-769 ECSSKADKALY
+769 
-780 YVKQNGKHNFFFY
+780 Q
-793 QQMDNTVFP
+793 
-802 VSSVAKD
+802 
-809 LSLVAKALRNSGNYS
+809 
-824 GALNL
+824 
-829 NYREFSKIYEY
+829 
-840 INQLGERHKYHCFLV
+840 
-855 MVTMETAPD
+855 
-864 SMMYIENIEQALE
+864 
-877 YMEEAIRHKIRRID
+877 
-891 VCTRYSAMQYLI
+891 
-903 ILFESDESQIPKVM
+903 
-917 DRIFIQYYKLYDK
+917 
-930 RDFIPK
+930 
-936 YEYLPVNEH
+936 
-945 SEETN
+945 
-950 PQNTSYHLN
+950 
-959 QDIHPV
+959 

>member
-1 MEGGKLFLIRKPYK
+1 
-15 TNKNISRLF
+15 
-24 YILMMIIF
+24 
-32 VWFIGIQ
+32 
-39 ILGPDEQFFDQS
+39 
-51 GHSIIYNGT
+51 
-60 FTWKKSDGTKQN
+60 
-72 ISVPGRYK
+72 
-80 VPAKQTMIITTT
+80 
-92 LPDDYNENVIAIRS
+92 
-106 SLQDVRFYI
+106 
-115 DGKLRKEYNAKS
+115 
-127 LHRFGKNSASRYI
+127 
-140 FCNTS
+140 
-145 SADAGKELRLELTTY
+145 
-160 TSNYSGVVNT
+160 
-170 IYCGDQMQIW
+170 MQIW

-403 ELDKRKKNIEEMSL
+403 ELDKRKKYIEEMSL

-524 RYDGHGY
+524 HDPYTKNQR
-531 PDGLKGE
+531 K
-538 EIPIHARIVAVADSY
+538 
-553 DAMNSRRIYRNSL
+553 SRLFNW
-566 PKETIY
+566 
-572 EEIRKNRGTQFDPEI
+572 
-587 ADIFLRLMDE
+587 A
-597 NRLTITD
+597 
-604 TYLEIDDEPALPG
+604 
-617 MEFEISNF
+617 SN
-625 ISNVMNTMKSQEEVE
+625 
-640 NFDLLTGLPMR
+640 
-651 NTGQKMIAQLMQ
+651 QK
-663 EHNGC
+663 
-668 LIFMDM
+668 
-674 DNLKK
+674 
-679 INDIYGHKAGDRA
+679 
-692 LKALGALLSEHIG
+692 
-705 NSVGC
+705 
-710 RFGGDEFLLFVPD
+710 
-723 AGKNEISELMET
+723 
-735 LFSRFDSE
+735 
-743 KKKDF
+743 
-748 EIRVASISAG
+748 
-758 LCMCTKGDSFD
+758 
-769 ECSSKADKALY
+769 
-780 YVKQNGKHNFFFY
+780 
-793 QQMDNTVFP
+793 
-802 VSSVAKD
+802 
-809 LSLVAKALRNSGNYS
+809 
-824 GALNL
+824 
-829 NYREFSKIYEY
+829 
-840 INQLGERHKYHCFLV
+840 
-855 MVTMETAPD
+855 
-864 SMMYIENIEQALE
+864 
-877 YMEEAIRHKIRRID
+877 
-891 VCTRYSAMQYLI
+891 
-903 ILFESDESQIPKVM
+903 
-917 DRIFIQYYKLYDK
+917 
-930 RDFIPK
+930 
-936 YEYLPVNEH
+936 
-945 SEETN
+945 
-950 PQNTSYHLN
+950 
-959 QDIHPV
+959 

>member
-304 IADYIETM
+304 VADYIETM

-326 IITFL
+326 ILTFW
-331 IGYWNHRSRSDCL
+331 IRYWNHRSRSDCL

-378 LILLFMNVIYTIHII
+378 LILLFINVIYTIHII

-524 RYDGHGY
+524 RYDGNGY
-531 PDGLKGE
+531 PDGLKGK
-538 EIPIHARIVAVADSY
+538 EIPLHARIVTVADSY
-553 DAMNSRRIYRNSL
+553 DAMSSQRIYRNQL
-566 PKETIY
+566 PPEKIIQEL
-572 EEIRKNRGTQFDPEI
+572 ENNKGTQFDPEI
-587 ADIFLRLMDE
+587 TDIFLKLLREDRIHVKEDHLSITE
-597 NRLTITD
+597 NTQIPEA
-604 TYLEIDDEPALPG
+604 EIE
-617 MEFEISNF
+617 MSQF
-625 ISNVMNTMKSQEEVE
+625 ISDIMSTIRTQKAKE
-640 NFDLLTGLPMR
+640 NLDFLTGLPSR
-651 NTGQKMIAQLMQ
+651 NKGEILLTNVIQK
-663 EHNGC
+663 
-668 LIFMDM
+668 LI
-674 DNLKK
+674 KH
-679 INDIYGHKAGDRA
+679 Y
-692 LKALGALLSEHIG
+692 
-705 NSVGC
+705 
-710 RFGGDEFLLFVPD
+710 
-723 AGKNEISELMET
+723 IS
-735 LFSRFDSE
+735 
-743 KKKDF
+743 
-748 EIRVASISAG
+748 
-758 LCMCTKGDSFD
+758 
-769 ECSSKADKALY
+769 
-780 YVKQNGKHNFFFY
+780 
-793 QQMDNTVFP
+793 
-802 VSSVAKD
+802 
-809 LSLVAKALRNSGNYS
+809 
-824 GALNL
+824 
-829 NYREFSKIYEY
+829 
-840 INQLGERHKYHCFLV
+840 
-855 MVTMETAPD
+855 
-864 SMMYIENIEQALE
+864 
-877 YMEEAIRHKIRRID
+877 
-891 VCTRYSAMQYLI
+891 
-903 ILFESDESQIPKVM
+903 
-917 DRIFIQYYKLYDK
+917 
-930 RDFIPK
+930 
-936 YEYLPVNEH
+936 
-945 SEETN
+945 
-950 PQNTSYHLN
+950 
-959 QDIHPV
+959 

>member
-1 MEGGKLFLIRKPYK
+1 MRSTNGGGKLFLIRKPYK

-51 GHSIIYNGT
+51 GHSIIYNGI

-115 DGKLRKEYNAKS
+115 DGKLRKEYNAKT

-160 TSNYSGVVNT
+160 TSNYSGIVNT

-192 IGSFIFFASIVT
+192 IESFIFFASIVT

-304 IADYIETM
+304 VADYIETM

-326 IITFL
+326 ILTFW
-331 IGYWNHRSRSDCL
+331 IRYWNHRSRSDCL

-524 RYDGHGY
+524 RYDGNGY
-531 PDGLKGE
+531 PDGLKGK
-538 EIPIHARIVAVADSY
+538 EIPLHARIVAVADSY
-553 DAMNSRRIYRNSL
+553 DAMSSQRIYRNQL
-566 PKETIY
+566 PPEKIIQEL
-572 EEIRKNRGTQFDPEI
+572 ENNKGTQFDPEI
-587 ADIFLRLMDE
+587 TDIFLKLLREDRIHVKEDHLSITE
-597 NRLTITD
+597 NTQIPEA
-604 TYLEIDDEPALPG
+604 EIE
-617 MEFEISNF
+617 MSQF
-625 ISNVMNTMKSQEEVE
+625 ISDIMSTIRTQKAKE
-640 NFDLLTGLPMR
+640 NLDFLTGLPSR
-651 NTGQKMIAQLMQ
+651 NKGEQAIAQLMK
-663 EHNGC
+663 HHSGC
-668 LIFMDM
+668 LVFMDM
-674 DNLKK
+674 DNLKT
-679 INDIYGHKAGDRA
+679 INDIYGHKAGDRV
-692 LKALGALLSEHIG
+692 LKLLGNLLLEYSSECL
-705 NSVGC
+705 VC
-710 RFGGDEFLLFVPD
+710 RLGGDEFLLFMPNADQNSITEVITAIFKKFNTRKEQDP
-723 AGKNEISELMET
+723 ELHA
-735 LFSRFDSE
+735 
-743 KKKDF
+743 
-748 EIRVASISAG
+748 ASISAR
-758 LCMCTKGDSFD
+758 LYMCNIGDSFD
-769 ECSSKADKALY
+769 ECYTKADKALY
-780 YVKQNGKHNFFFY
+780 FVKQNGKSDFSFY
-793 QQMDNTVFP
+793 RQI
-802 VSSVAKD
+802 SE
-809 LSLVAKALRNSGNYS
+809 SGCDDHT
-824 GALNL
+824 G
-829 NYREFSKIYEY
+829 
-840 INQLGERHKYHCFLV
+840 
-855 MVTMETAPD
+855 
-864 SMMYIENIEQALE
+864 
-877 YMEEAIRHKIRRID
+877 
-891 VCTRYSAMQYLI
+891 
-903 ILFESDESQIPKVM
+903 
-917 DRIFIQYYKLYDK
+917 
-930 RDFIPK
+930 
-936 YEYLPVNEH
+936 
-945 SEETN
+945 
-950 PQNTSYHLN
+950 
-959 QDIHPV
+959 

>member
-1 MEGGKLFLIRKPYK
+1 
-15 TNKNISRLF
+15 
-24 YILMMIIF
+24 MIIF

-524 RYDGHGY
+524 RYDGNGY
-531 PDGLKGE
+531 PDGLKGK
-538 EIPIHARIVAVADSY
+538 EIPLHARIVAVADSY
-553 DAMNSRRIYRNSL
+553 DAMSSQRIYRNQL
-566 PKETIY
+566 PPEKIIQEL
-572 EEIRKNRGTQFDPEI
+572 ENNKGTQFDPEI
-587 ADIFLRLMDE
+587 TDIFLKLLREDRIHVKEDHLSITE
-597 NRLTITD
+597 NTQIPEA
-604 TYLEIDDEPALPG
+604 EIE
-617 MEFEISNF
+617 MSQF
-625 ISNVMNTMKSQEEVE
+625 ISDIMSTIRTQKAKE
-640 NFDLLTGLPMR
+640 NLDFLTGLPTR
-651 NTGQKMIAQLMQ
+651 NKGEQAIAQLMK
-663 EHNGC
+663 HHSGC
-668 LIFMDM
+668 LVFMDM
-674 DNLKK
+674 DNLKT
-679 INDIYGHKAGDRA
+679 INDIYGHKAGDRV
-692 LKALGALLSEHIG
+692 LKLLGNLLLEYSSECL
-705 NSVGC
+705 VC
-710 RFGGDEFLLFVPD
+710 RLGGDEFLLFMPNADQNSITEVITAIFKKFNTRKEQDP
-723 AGKNEISELMET
+723 ELHA
-735 LFSRFDSE
+735 
-743 KKKDF
+743 
-748 EIRVASISAG
+748 ASISAR
-758 LCMCTKGDSFD
+758 LYMCNIGDSFD
-769 ECSSKADKALY
+769 ECYTKADKALY
-780 YVKQNGKHNFFFY
+780 FVKQNGKSDFSFY
-793 QQMDNTVFP
+793 RQI
-802 VSSVAKD
+802 SE
-809 LSLVAKALRNSGNYS
+809 SGCDDHT
-824 GALNL
+824 G
-829 NYREFSKIYEY
+829 
-840 INQLGERHKYHCFLV
+840 
-855 MVTMETAPD
+855 
-864 SMMYIENIEQALE
+864 
-877 YMEEAIRHKIRRID
+877 
-891 VCTRYSAMQYLI
+891 
-903 ILFESDESQIPKVM
+903 
-917 DRIFIQYYKLYDK
+917 
-930 RDFIPK
+930 
-936 YEYLPVNEH
+936 
-945 SEETN
+945 
-950 PQNTSYHLN
+950 
-959 QDIHPV
+959 